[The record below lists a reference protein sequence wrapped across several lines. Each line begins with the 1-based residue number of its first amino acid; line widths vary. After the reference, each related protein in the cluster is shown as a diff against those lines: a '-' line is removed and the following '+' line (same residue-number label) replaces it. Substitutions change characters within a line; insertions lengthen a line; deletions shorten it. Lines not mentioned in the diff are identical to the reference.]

1 MGIYDV
7 TETLRE
13 VQAEKTD
20 LGFVLTAE
28 EKQLAIDFLT
38 RVKPLLD
45 DLYET
50 AIQEATERGAL
61 AMTELQN
68 TNIANPVDFDAED
81 RKVLR
86 AMSYQLSTLQKL
98 VDDVKSQNKA
108 AWECVQ
114 WLNIAIIVLL
124 LIVLTLA
131 ITFSRSINAF

>member
-1 MGIYDV
+1 M
-7 TETLRE
+7 TSTKPRF
-13 VQAEKTD
+13 K
-20 LGFVLTAE
+20 
-28 EKQLAIDFLT
+28 KQLKEGL
-38 RVKPLLD
+38 
-45 DLYET
+45 
-50 AIQEATERGAL
+50 L

-86 AMSYQLSTLQKL
+86 AMSYQLSTLRKL

-108 AWECVQ
+108 AWECIQ